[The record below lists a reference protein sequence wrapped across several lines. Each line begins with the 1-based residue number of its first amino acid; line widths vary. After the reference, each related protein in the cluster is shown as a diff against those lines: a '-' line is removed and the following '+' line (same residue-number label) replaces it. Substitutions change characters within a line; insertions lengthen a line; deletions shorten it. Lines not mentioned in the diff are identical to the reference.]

1 MHLHQSFFEHDY
13 MLPDEPLRF
22 NEAALDR
29 MLLHA
34 SRLGASDVTIQ
45 TGHNVMMELHGDLYR
60 ITRRELDNMELSTIV
75 NVLAG
80 DGSSAHIKQG
90 TAVDPSYEIRPS
102 RSERYRF
109 RVNATA
115 CYAGLEDGIQIT
127 IRVIASEPPLLGT
140 MDVETAVL
148 SACRPDNG
156 MVVISGQTGSGKS
169 TLMSAILRDIAED
182 PEVCKKIVTYE
193 APIEYVFDT
202 IVSRSSICQTELPRH
217 IRGGFD
223 EAVPNVLRRAT
234 DIVLVGE
241 SRNIETIRSAISA
254 SDSGQAVYTT
264 FHAGTVT
271 ETVYRM
277 INMFPQEERSAKMF
291 ELIEAMRLIVNQRL
305 VKRPDG
311 KRTALREFL
320 VFDYETR
327 KQLRQCETVRAMALK
342 MGELIHTRGQSYQM
356 AARRAFAKGLIDAR
370 VAESYENMGQFI
382 TATENKEES

>member
-1 MHLHQSFFEHDY
+1 MHAHQQFFDHPY
-13 MLPDEPLRF
+13 MMPDEPLRF
-22 NEAALDR
+22 NERALDEL
-29 MLLHA
+29 LLHA
-34 SRLGASDVTIQ
+34 SRLGASDITIQ

-60 ITRRELDNMELSTIV
+60 ITRRELDNMELSTVV

-80 DGSSAHIKQG
+80 EGSSALIKQG
-90 TAVDPSYEIRPS
+90 MAVDPSYEIRPK
-102 RSERYRF
+102 RDERYRF

-140 MDVETAVL
+140 MDVEPSMLA
-148 SACRPDNG
+148 ACRPDNG

-169 TLMSAILRDIAED
+169 TLMSAIMRDIAED
-182 PEVCKKIVTYE
+182 PAVCKKIVTYE
-193 APIEYVFDT
+193 APIEYVYDT

-241 SRNIETIRSAISA
+241 SRNTETIRSAISA

-277 INMFPQEERSAKMF
+277 INMFPHEERSAKMF
-291 ELIEAMRLIVNQRL
+291 ELVEALRLIVNQRL

-327 KQLRQCETVRAMALK
+327 RQLRQCETIRAMALK
-342 MGELIHTRGQSYQM
+342 LGELIQTRGQSYQM
-356 AARRAFAKGLIDAR
+356 AARRAFAKGMIEAQ
-370 VAESYENMGQFI
+370 VAESYEHSGQLF
-382 TATENKEES
+382 AAAEKEG

>member
-1 MHLHQSFFEHDY
+1 MHAHQQFFDHPY
-13 MLPDEPLRF
+13 MMPDEPLRF
-22 NEAALDR
+22 NEHALDEL
-29 MLLHA
+29 LLHA
-34 SRLGASDVTIQ
+34 SRLGASDITIQ

-60 ITRRELDNMELSTIV
+60 ITRRELDNMELSTVV

-80 DGSSAHIKQG
+80 EGSSALIKQG
-90 TAVDPSYEIRPS
+90 MAVDPSYEIRPK
-102 RSERYRF
+102 RDERYRF

-140 MDVETAVL
+140 MDVEPSMLA
-148 SACRPDNG
+148 ACRPDNG

-169 TLMSAILRDIAED
+169 TLMSAIMRDIAED
-182 PEVCKKIVTYE
+182 PAVCKKIVTYE
-193 APIEYVFDT
+193 APIEYVYDT

-241 SRNIETIRSAISA
+241 SRNTETIRSAISA

-277 INMFPQEERSAKMF
+277 INMFPHEERSAKMF
-291 ELIEAMRLIVNQRL
+291 ELVEALRLIVNQRL

-327 KQLRQCETVRAMALK
+327 RQLRQCETIRAMALK
-342 MGELIHTRGQSYQM
+342 LGELIQTRGQSYQM
-356 AARRAFAKGLIDAR
+356 AARRAFAKGMIEAQ
-370 VAESYENMGQFI
+370 VAESYEYSGQLF
-382 TATENKEES
+382 AAAEKER

>member
-1 MHLHQSFFEHDY
+1 MHAHQQFFDHPY
-13 MLPDEPLRF
+13 MMPDEPLRF
-22 NEAALDR
+22 NERALDEL
-29 MLLHA
+29 LLHA
-34 SRLGASDVTIQ
+34 SRLGASDITIQ

-60 ITRRELDNMELSTIV
+60 ITRREFDNMELSTVV

-80 DGSSAHIKQG
+80 EGSSALIKQG
-90 TAVDPSYEIRPS
+90 MAVDPSYEIRPK
-102 RSERYRF
+102 RDERYRF

-140 MDVETAVL
+140 MDVEPSMLA
-148 SACRPDNG
+148 ACRPDNG

-169 TLMSAILRDIAED
+169 TLMSAIMRDIAED
-182 PEVCKKIVTYE
+182 PAVCKKIVTYE
-193 APIEYVFDT
+193 APIEYVYDT

-241 SRNIETIRSAISA
+241 SRNTETIRSAISA

-277 INMFPQEERSAKMF
+277 INMFPHEERSAKMF
-291 ELIEAMRLIVNQRL
+291 ELVEALRLIVNQRL
-305 VKRPDG
+305 VKRTDG

-327 KQLRQCETVRAMALK
+327 RQLRQCETIRAMALK
-342 MGELIHTRGQSYQM
+342 LGELIQTRGQSYQM
-356 AARRAFAKGLIDAR
+356 AARRAFAKGMIEAQ
-370 VAESYENMGQFI
+370 VAESYEHSGQLF
-382 TATENKEES
+382 AAAEKER